1 MVKLKNSNSFAHYC
15 VTMPVAQYAVQRRR
29 QRGGNFRGKKYQRG
43 KQEGGFLGKLL
54 GLGGGGGGGKQKAQP
69 INLNV
74 NQRQSNSMNAN
85 RRKGSMYYGPRPQ
98 QPYYFRTQPDNLII
112 IKLNRHSTGVH
123 HDQDALIRVCK
134 QNNGKEKISI

>member
-1 MVKLKNSNSFAHYC
+1 
-15 VTMPVAQYAVQRRR
+15 MPVAQYAVQRRR
-29 QRGGNFRGKKYQRG
+29 QRGGNFYVVVIRG

-85 RRKGSMYYGPRPQ
+85 RRNGSMYYGPRPQ
-98 QPYYFRTQPDNLII
+98 QPYT

-123 HDQDALIRVCK
+123 HDEDALIPVCK
-134 QNNGKEKISI
+134 QKNGKEKISI